1 MKSFLKEW
9 DTLSMWLHNLS
20 LKFNELIVAKKKI
33 PGTPSSNVQDD
44 TQTGEAWIFNWQE
57 LLISLFVESWI
68 FK

>member
-20 LKFNELIVAKKKI
+20 LKFNIDCCKEKN
-33 PGTPSSNVQDD
+33 PGTPSSDVQDD

>member
-33 PGTPSSNVQDD
+33 PGTPSSDVQDD
-44 TQTGEAWIFNWQE
+44 TQTGEAWIFNWHE
-57 LLISLFVESWI
+57 
-68 FK
+68 

>member
-1 MKSFLKEW
+1 MRHTVNVTSQFITKIQYWLLQSDVKSR
-9 DTLSMWLHNLS
+9 D
-20 LKFNELIVAKKKI
+20 
-33 PGTPSSNVQDD
+33 VQDD

>member
-20 LKFNELIVAKKKI
+20 LKIQYWLLQRKKI
-33 PGTPSSNVQDD
+33 PGTPSSDVQDD